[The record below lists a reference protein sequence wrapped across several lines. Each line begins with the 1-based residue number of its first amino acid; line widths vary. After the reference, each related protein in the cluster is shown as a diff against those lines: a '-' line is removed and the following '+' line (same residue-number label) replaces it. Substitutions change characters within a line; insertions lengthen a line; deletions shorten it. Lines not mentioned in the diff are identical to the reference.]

1 MHPQPLFSFTL
12 FGKELPVYLY
22 GLMIA
27 IGIIV
32 CIAIFYLYT
41 KKKEMPEKVQDFA
54 FFVTIISIAL
64 GFLFAKLYQAIYD
77 LINSGKWN
85 FYSAG
90 ITAMGGFIGGA
101 ATFVAAYFIG
111 GKFYFKGKDKDLH
124 KKEFEKIFLVAPI
137 CITIAHAFGRI
148 GCLTAG
154 CCHGKFLS
162 VDYVFGG
169 IYMLGTIYNEVTN
182 TYYSKWGYYVPT
194 QLYESLFLFALFA
207 VLSIMYFKRAY
218 RLTMPMYLISYG
230 AWRMVIE
237 FFREDYRGAKLL
249 GLAPSQWQSIVFIL
263 GGIAIIV
270 YYLIKK
276 IPLLRPK
283 AETLPETER
292 EKLAKKNIVQA
303 AIDENAAHAIRADVK
318 KITEKENDVS
328 EKTDKPS
335 DKK

>member
-12 FGKELPVYLY
+12 FGKELSVYLY

-27 IGIIV
+27 IGIIACV
-32 CIAIFYLYT
+32 IVFYLYT
-41 KKKEMPEKVQDFA
+41 KKKGMPTKVQDFA
-54 FFVTIISIAL
+54 FFVIIISIAV

-77 LINSGKWN
+77 LIDSGVWD
-85 FYSAG
+85 FYGAG

-101 ATFVAAYFIG
+101 ATFLVVYFLA

-124 KKEFEKIFLVAPI
+124 KREFEKIFLVAPI
-137 CITIAHAFGRI
+137 CIVIAHAFGRI

-169 IYMLGTIYNEVTN
+169 VYMRGTIYNAASN
-182 TYYSKWGYYVPT
+182 SYYSKWGYFVPT

-207 VLSIMYFKRAY
+207 VLSIMYFKRSY
-218 RLTMPMYLISYG
+218 RLTMPAYLIAYG
-230 AWRMVIE
+230 LWRLLIE
-237 FFREDYRGAKLL
+237 FIREDYRGAKIL

-270 YYLIKK
+270 YYLIRK
-276 IPLLRPK
+276 IPLLSPNEKEEIAINEKREANAKRKINEAAKIEK
-283 AETLPETER
+283 AE
-292 EKLAKKNIVQA
+292 AN
-303 AIDENAAHAIRADVK
+303 VK
-318 KITEKENDVS
+318 KSVDSVSAKPDVASDGKENNG
-328 EKTDKPS
+328 
-335 DKK
+335 

>member
-12 FGKELPVYLY
+12 FGKELSVYLY

-27 IGIIV
+27 IGIIA
-32 CIAIFYLYT
+32 CIIVFYLYT
-41 KKKEMPEKVQDFA
+41 KKKDMPTKVQDFG

-64 GFLFAKLYQAIYD
+64 GFLFAKLYQAVYD
-77 LINSGKWN
+77 LIDSGKWD
-85 FYSAG
+85 FYGAG

-101 ATFVAAYFIG
+101 ATFVVAYFIG

-154 CCHGKFLS
+154 CCHGELISS
-162 VDYVFGG
+162 VKGEWVFG
-169 IYMLGTIYNEVTN
+169 TVPRYN
-182 TYYSKWGYYVPT
+182 YYSSSGRVVFDGYYTAV

-207 VLSIMYFKRAY
+207 VLSIMYFKRSY
-218 RLTMPMYLISYG
+218 RLTMPVYLIAYG
-230 AWRMVIE
+230 VWRIIIE
-237 FFREDYRGAKLL
+237 FFRTDYRGAKIL

-276 IPLLRPK
+276 IPLLLPNEKEEIVINEERETTAKRKISEATKIEK
-283 AETLPETER
+283 AE
-292 EKLAKKNIVQA
+292 AN
-303 AIDENAAHAIRADVK
+303 VK
-318 KITEKENDVS
+318 KSVDSVS
-328 EKTDKPS
+328 AKPDDASDDKG
-335 DKK
+335 KR

>member
-12 FGKELPVYLY
+12 FGKDLSVYLY

-77 LINSGKWN
+77 LIDSGEWD
-85 FYSAG
+85 FYGAG

-154 CCHGKFLS
+154 CCYGKL
-162 VDYVFGG
+162 VNKTEWVFG
-169 IYMLGTIYNEVTN
+169 TVPK
-182 TYYSKWGYYVPT
+182 YSTSGRLMGYYIAV

-207 VLSIMYFKRAY
+207 VLSIMYFKRSY
-218 RLTMPMYLISYG
+218 HLTMPVYLIGYG
-230 AWRMVIE
+230 IWRIIIE
-237 FFREDYRGAKLL
+237 FFRDDPRGAVIL

-276 IPLLRPK
+276 IPLLCSK
-283 AETLPETER
+283 EETLTETER
-292 EKLAKKNIVQA
+292 EKVAKQKIEEA

-318 KITEKENDVS
+318 KLTEKEKDVF